1 MEVGKLIKILQSFAN
16 QYGEDIPVRTF
27 DLDRHMCDID
37 EVEFCES
44 YDREYYIY
52 IGS

>member
-1 MEVGKLIKILQSFAN
+1 MKVGKLIEILQSYAD
-16 QYGEDIPVRTF
+16 QYGYDIPVRTF

-37 EVEFCES
+37 EVEFCNNYGIEH
-44 YDREYYIY
+44 YIY